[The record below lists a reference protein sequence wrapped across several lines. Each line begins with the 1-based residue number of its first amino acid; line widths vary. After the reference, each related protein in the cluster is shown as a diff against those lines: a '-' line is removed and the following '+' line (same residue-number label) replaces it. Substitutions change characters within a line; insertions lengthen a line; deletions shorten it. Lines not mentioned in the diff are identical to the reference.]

1 MMYQYLGGIVLAL
14 GGLLITYNLIK
25 QILELDAMV
34 VAKEKEKERGEEDW
48 EDDETLDRWKDY
60 PYDELDSRDE

>member
-34 VAKEKEKERGEEDW
+34 VAKEREMTKENEEDW
-48 EDDETLDRWKDY
+48 EGDIDKWKDY
-60 PYDELDSRDE
+60 PYDEFDSRDE

>member
-25 QILELDAMV
+25 TILELDAMV
-34 VAKEKEKERGEEDW
+34 VEKEREMTKENEEDW
-48 EDDETLDRWKDY
+48 EGDIDKWKDY

>member
-25 QILELDAMV
+25 TILELDAMV

-48 EDDETLDRWKDY
+48 EDDETLDKWKDY

>member
-25 QILELDAMV
+25 TILELDAMV
-34 VAKEKEKERGEEDW
+34 VAKEREKERGEEDW
-48 EDDETLDRWKDY
+48 EDDETLDKWKDY

>member
-25 QILELDAMV
+25 TILELDAMV
-34 VAKEKEKERGEEDW
+34 VAKEREMTKENEEDW
-48 EDDETLDRWKDY
+48 EGDIDKWKDY

>member
-1 MMYQYLGGIVLAL
+1 MMYQYLGGMVLAL

-34 VAKEKEKERGEEDW
+34 VAKEREMTKENEEDW
-48 EDDETLDRWKDY
+48 EGDIDKWKDY

>member
-34 VAKEKEKERGEEDW
+34 VAKEKERGEEDW
-48 EDDETLDRWKDY
+48 ENDETLDKWKDY

>member
-1 MMYQYLGGIVLAL
+1 MTYS
-14 GGLLITYNLIK
+14 LLITYNLIK
-25 QILELDAMV
+25 TILELDAMV

-48 EDDETLDRWKDY
+48 EDDETLDKWKDY

>member
-34 VAKEKEKERGEEDW
+34 VAKEREMTKENEEDW
-48 EDDETLDRWKDY
+48 EGDIDKWKDY

>member
-1 MMYQYLGGIVLAL
+1 MMYLGGIVLAL

-25 QILELDAMV
+25 TILELDAMV
-34 VAKEKEKERGEEDW
+34 VAKEREMTKENEEDW
-48 EDDETLDRWKDY
+48 EGDIDKWKDY

>member
-34 VAKEKEKERGEEDW
+34 VAKEREKERGEEDW
-48 EDDETLDRWKDY
+48 EDDETLDKWKDY
-60 PYDELDSRDE
+60 PYDEFDSRDE

>member
-34 VAKEKEKERGEEDW
+34 VAKEREKERGEEDW
-48 EDDETLDRWKDY
+48 EDDETLDKWKDY

>member
-25 QILELDAMV
+25 TILELDAMV
-34 VAKEKEKERGEEDW
+34 VAKEREITKENEEDW
-48 EDDETLDRWKDY
+48 EGDIDKWKDY

>member
-48 EDDETLDRWKDY
+48 ENDETLDKWKDY

>member
-25 QILELDAMV
+25 TILELDAMV
-34 VAKEKEKERGEEDW
+34 VAKERERGEEDW
-48 EDDETLDRWKDY
+48 EDDETLDKWKDY

>member
-25 QILELDAMV
+25 TILELDAMV
-34 VAKEKEKERGEEDW
+34 VAKEREKERGEEDW
-48 EDDETLDRWKDY
+48 EDDIDKWKDY
-60 PYDELDSRDE
+60 PYDEFDSRDE

>member
-25 QILELDAMV
+25 TILELDAMI
-34 VAKEKEKERGEEDW
+34 VAKEREKERGEEDW
-48 EDDETLDRWKDY
+48 EDDETLDKWKDY

>member
-48 EDDETLDRWKDY
+48 EDDETLDKWKDY